1 MSVNPA
7 PGLVAALLADDP
19 VWSAYALADLQPKM
33 APYCRW
39 YVHAND
45 AAHAVVL
52 IFDGLKPPI
61 LFAEGDAAA
70 LTAALSDVA
79 LSGAALPAQVYL
91 NVREE
96 HAAAL
101 ARWYDHHDR
110 RPMWRMVLG
119 EARGELRGATYN
131 EAVFNTEA
139 QSRKEEEEEN
149 PSRSSLRASLHLRAS
164 ASKSSLPLRRLTS
177 ADVGRVATLLQ
188 YGGTF
193 TPDAF
198 AEHQVELGV
207 FYGVEDERGELA
219 AVGGTHIVD
228 YTARIAAV
236 GNMYTRPDCRG
247 QGYAS
252 AVLAAIVTALQ
263 DAGVATIVL
272 NVDQRNTAA
281 RRIYERFGFVVH
293 CPYIEGVATAVA

>member
-1 MSVNPA
+1 MTGKRIEQR
-7 PGLVAALLADDP
+7 GLYYDELETEV
-19 VWSAYALADLQPKM
+19 
-33 APYCRW
+33 R
-39 YVHAND
+39 YVH
-45 AAHAVVL
+45 
-52 IFDGLKPPI
+52 
-61 LFAEGDAAA
+61 
-70 LTAALSDVA
+70 
-79 LSGAALPAQVYL
+79 
-91 NVREE
+91 
-96 HAAAL
+96 
-101 ARWYDHHDR
+101 
-110 RPMWRMVLG
+110 RPGRTL
-119 EARGELRGATYN
+119 
-131 EAVFNTEA
+131 TEA
-139 QSRKEEEEEN
+139 DVVAFAGISGDFN
-149 PSRSSLRASLHLRAS
+149 PLHVDEVFASDG
-164 ASKSSLPLRRLTS
+164 PFGRRVVHGLLVLS
-177 ADVGRVATLLQ
+177 VATGLRQ
-188 YGGTF
+188 
-193 TPDAF
+193 
-198 AEHQVELGV
+198 QMGV